1 LAQDSTQN
9 KHSEQNVLNSVYDQS
24 LRALAVICFGFDG
37 TNAQAL
43 VADAMATKITVSGNY
58 TYLGIAAPGTAQSTA
73 KWQCKR
79 IDSSVAGTTVIT
91 WADNA
96 NFSQVAT
103 DLTSL
108 TYS

>member
-1 LAQDSTQN
+1 MAQDSTQN
-9 KHSEQNVLNSVYDQS
+9 KYSEQNILNNVYDQA
-24 LRALAVICFGFDG
+24 LRVLAVMGFGYDG
-37 TNAQAL
+37 TNAQAP
-43 VADAMATKITVSGNY
+43 VADAMAIKITESGNY
-58 TYLGIAAPGTAQSTA
+58 TYIGMAAPGTVQSTA
-73 KWQCKR
+73 KWQCR
-79 IDSSVAGTTVIT
+79 RMDSSVAGTTVIT